1 MNAYKVKYAEVKEIT
16 VYAKTEEAAK
26 NKFFGENVKDLVKER
41 GIIEITDVKKLA

>member
-26 NKFFGENVKDLVKER
+26 NKFFGENVKDLVSQR
-41 GIIEITDVKKLA
+41 GIIEVLETKKLD